1 MLNNSYK
8 KVVVVDANGN
18 KYESY
23 KTIQY
28 VHESPTSENSSNLQI
43 NNNKAIMTINSLE
56 LTGGATAITD
66 DIVLTRK
73 GKNLIDG
80 NLRATPKT
88 QNGVAVQYLP
98 DEDCY
103 LLNGT
108 CTNTVDSYS
117 LSHTI
122 LVDDYITVS
131 AYYVSGA
138 VNIPSGYAIFYVGGK
153 DTPDGSTSNWQSTDN
168 FNIGGN
174 TSATSNTSKKYIG
187 RTWFY
192 ISKGITFD
200 NYKVRIMVEKGK
212 VQSPAY
218 EPYFNKTITFSRDY
232 LLSLKNVNNLFDK
245 DTFYATQTKSGIT
258 WTNNGDGTIT
268 ANGTA
273 TQGSYYNIGPTL
285 SHGLIDG
292 HKVLIRGC
300 PQYNT
305 EYSLELGLLNQSISD
320 RGNGAIGR
328 IDGSRG
334 LSWGVAWRGTPTFD
348 NLVFKP
354 ELYDLTAIYG
364 EGNEPT
370 TVDQFLKTYPFSS
383 ADKLT
388 ITKNSVKYNN
398 TDITNEVT
406 GLDDFMKTDSNTAI
420 IDTNYTMG
428 SISADV
434 KKLFVSYKKSI
445 YQADE

>member
-1 MLNNSYK
+1 MKRIS
-8 KVVVVDANGN
+8 
-18 KYESY
+18 E
-23 KTIQY
+23 TIVTEAERY
-28 VHESPTSENSSNLQI
+28 SASNSS
-43 NNNKAIMTINSLE
+43 E
-56 LTGGATAITD
+56 LLVKISKPIGFFEKFELKGGATAITD

-88 QNGVAVQYLP
+88 QNGVTIQYLP

-108 CTNTVDSYS
+108 CTNTVYLHS

-138 VNIPSGYAIFYVGGK
+138 VNIPSGYAIFFVGGK

-174 TSATSNTSKKYIG
+174 TSATSNTSKKYISK
-187 RTWFY
+187 TWFY

-273 TQGSYYNIGPTL
+273 TQESYYNIGPAL

-300 PQYNT
+300 PQHNT
-305 EYSLELGLLNQSISD
+305 EYSFELGLLNQSISD

-334 LSWGVAWRGTPTFD
+334 LSWGVAWKGTPTFD

-370 TVDQFLKTYPFSS
+370 TVDQFLKTYPLSS
-383 ADKLT
+383 ADKLI
-388 ITKNSVKYNN
+388 ITRDYVKYNGS
-398 TDITNEVT
+398 DITDHVT
-406 GLDDFMKTDSNTAI
+406 GLDSFFKIINGIYTINTTANIVLSEFIENVSYRIKSLRRAFYTGEKTIYSSELFMK
-420 IDTNYTMG
+420 
-428 SISADV
+428 
-434 KKLFVSYKKSI
+434 
-445 YQADE
+445 